1 MEKKDRECS
10 TSCPVEVSVEKL
22 RSNSLASYLHHGDHA
37 IVADR
42 VCADG
47 EVARRVSTDDPVDG
61 IPVRGVGLVGI
72 YHCQISHHKI
82 HPVLW
87 DLAGELPEK
96 KKKRLPRDLLLHDI
110 FILTH

>member
-1 MEKKDRECS
+1 MFSFLPCRGQCGGNS
-10 TSCPVEVSVEKL
+10 
-22 RSNSLASYLHHGDHA
+22 SNSPASYLHHGDHA

-42 VCADG
+42 VGADG

-61 IPVRGVGLVGI
+61 IPVRGVRLVGI
-72 YHCQISHHKI
+72 YHCQISHHNI

-87 DLAGELPEK
+87 DLAGELEK
-96 KKKRLPRDLLLHDI
+96 KRKSLPRDLLLHDI